1 MLSSFEGHSGRVIA
15 CAFNADAS
23 LLATASDDRTA
34 RIWNVATSTCV
45 HVLSGHEM
53 RVNSCTFSPD
63 GVALNHF
70 LVLGLLI
77 IINIVCWD
85 PESLREPWALRP
97 LLDALRSSLF
107 AGAQLATASFDASL
121 RLWDVASGECTAMLE
136 GHETAVNAV
145 CYSPDGALL
154 STCSDDNS
162 VAVWDAAS
170 GEILASMAGHWAR
183 VVNCAFSPDG
193 SRIASA
199 SYDNTVKVWL
209 VR

>member
-1 MLSSFEGHSGRVIA
+1 
-15 CAFNADAS
+15 
-23 LLATASDDRTA
+23 
-34 RIWNVATSTCV
+34 
-45 HVLSGHEM
+45 
-53 RVNSCTFSPD
+53 
-63 GVALNHF
+63 
-70 LVLGLLI
+70 
-77 IINIVCWD
+77 
-85 PESLREPWALRP
+85 
-97 LLDALRSSLF
+97 
-107 AGAQLATASFDASL
+107 
-121 RLWDVASGECTAMLE
+121 MLE